1 MKKFFFSLLAIAAI
15 AACAK
20 TEAVYT
26 EGETEI
32 QLSPVTALSTKANV
46 NGVIDGT
53 KYPTAENFKVYAY
66 WANEAAG
73 SQFETAET
81 YLNNVEFVNKG
92 MFWGGTTTYYWPK
105 NGSLRFAAYSPA
117 SLSMAH
123 YLASDVYELN
133 GLTYPADLAE
143 SYDILVAPTTE
154 SYTAQTAAEK
164 VSVVFEHALSWI
176 TFKLV
181 STDVAD
187 NDFKVTD
194 VIVNDVNVHGNL
206 VADMKADTKTWST
219 AMPKNINVYNSTGLN
234 VTTTPKIYENTFT
247 GRDHG
252 KNFLVLPQETTTV
265 TINFTQNQMD
275 GTPEL
280 TGQTVTIPLTLA
292 DNDPWE
298 AGKHYT
304 YTVIFDLDEILINP
318 SVEDWEEVTVPTIDA
333 TATEVRNSQEL
344 VEAVAAGRSV
354 RLVEDVNLEEPVIVD
369 PTLYATRAGVVDV
382 TVDLNGKT
390 ITAPLFTESNGAVTA
405 GDTDS
410 YAFWV
415 KPGAKLTIV
424 GDGVVQT
431 QACKYSIAVWADGG
445 EVVINGGEY
454 YNYGVGSDL
463 IYAKNGGKVTIN
475 AGYFKACEK
484 QAGVDGTNEKYS
496 AINLKDNSG
505 SSAVVYGG
513 TFFGFDPSNNVS
525 EGANTNFCAK
535 DYGAYELT
543 DGEWTVASKTAEI
556 QVNTEAAL
564 HDAAYHGANVILG
577 ADITVNETVVVEG
590 NLVLNLFNHT
600 ITNKVDNTAT
610 DVFVVKGSLEVN
622 GEGVIAAVTGN
633 DGYAIISEGVVKL
646 NNGTFAAGADV
657 NGAAN
662 AVVYAR
668 GEGKVYVNGGYFPN
682 EYNSRYVLNKKDAD
696 KAKTVVEVKGGT
708 YVGFNPAES
717 LSETPQANFVAKGYK
732 SILTAENTWTVV
744 KE

>member
-1 MKKFFFSLLAIAAI
+1 MKKFFFSCLAIAAI

-32 QLSPVTALSTKANV
+32 QLSPVTALTTKANV

-234 VTTTPKIYENTFT
+234 VTTTPKIYENTFAD
-247 GRDHG
+247 RDHG

-265 TINFTQNQMD
+265 TINFTQNAMD

-390 ITAPLFTESNGAVTA
+390 ITAPLFTERNGAVTA
-405 GDTDS
+405 GNTDS

-431 QACKYSIAVWADGG
+431 QACAYSIAVWADGG

-454 YNYGVGSDL
+454 YNAGEGSDL

-475 AGYFKACEK
+475 AGYFEACEK
-484 QAGVDGTNEKYS
+484 QAGSDGTNEKHSALNLHGSTTGNAITVYGGSFYGFDPANNVSENPAVNFCAEGYGSYELEENVWTVAAKTAELYVTTEAALEDAGAQGGTIVLGGDIEINNPFKVTNKVVLDLNGKTLKSVVDGNDAIWVLTNGDLTINGKGNVISDTYYGVYAGGNAKVTLNDGYYQGMVSCVYAQSTAVVNVNGGTYS
-496 AINLKDNSG
+496 VGEEDSYNNVYTLNLKDN
-505 SSAVVYGG
+505 
-513 TFFGFDPSNNVS
+513 TD
-525 EGANTNFCAK
+525 AK
-535 DYGAYELT
+535 
-543 DGEWTVASKTAEI
+543 
-556 QVNTEAAL
+556 
-564 HDAAYHGANVILG
+564 
-577 ADITVNETVVVEG
+577 
-590 NLVLNLFNHT
+590 
-600 ITNKVDNTAT
+600 
-610 DVFVVKGSLEVN
+610 
-622 GEGVIAAVTGN
+622 
-633 DGYAIISEGVVKL
+633 II
-646 NNGTFAAGADV
+646 
-657 NGAAN
+657 
-662 AVVYAR
+662 
-668 GEGKVYVNGGYFPN
+668 
-682 EYNSRYVLNKKDAD
+682 
-696 KAKTVVEVKGGT
+696 VKGGKF
-708 YVGFNPAES
+708 YNFNPAASES
-717 LSETPQANFVAKGYK
+717 EPEITNFVAKGYK
-732 SILTAENTWTVV
+732 SVQNGDWFEVIAE
-744 KE
+744 

>member
-15 AACAK
+15 ASCAK
-20 TEAVYT
+20 TEDVYT

-46 NGVIDGT
+46 NGVIDGIV
-53 KYPTAENFKVYAY
+53 YPTKENFNVYAY

-81 YLNNVEFVNKG
+81 YLNNVEFTNKG
-92 MFWGGTTTYYWPK
+92 MFWGGTKTYYWPK
-105 NGSLRFAAYSPA
+105 NGSLRFAAYSPS

-133 GLTYPADLAE
+133 GLTYPTDIAK

-181 STDVAD
+181 SAEVA
-187 NDFKVTD
+187 NNVFTVTD
-194 VIVNDVNVHGNL
+194 VIVNDVNNHGNL
-206 VADMKADTKTWST
+206 VADMKADTKTWTT
-219 AMPKNINVYNSTGLN
+219 AMPQAITVFDKAKGTN
-234 VTTTPKIYENTFT
+234 VTTTPAIFENGGNT
-247 GRDHG
+247 GT
-252 KNFLVLPQETTTV
+252 KFLVLPQATTTV
-265 TINFTQNQMD
+265 TINFTQNAME
-275 GTPEL
+275 GTPKLEN
-280 TGQTVTIPLTLA
+280 QTVTIPLTLA

-333 TATEVRNSQEL
+333 TATDVRNSQEL
-344 VEAVAAGRSV
+344 VEAVAAGRNV
-354 RLVEDVNLEEPVIVD
+354 RLTEDINLEEPVIVD

-424 GDGVVQT
+424 GDGVVKT
-431 QACKYSIAVWADGG
+431 QDCKYSIAVWADGG

-454 YNYGVGSDL
+454 YNAGVGSDL

-484 QAGVDGTNEKYS
+484 QAGVDGTNEKHS
-496 AINLKDNSG
+496 ALNLHG
-505 SSAVVYGG
+505 STTGNAITVYGG
-513 TFFGFDPSNNVS
+513 SFYGFDPANNVS
-525 EGANTNFCAK
+525 ENPAVNFCAAG
-535 DYGAYELT
+535 YGSYEL
-543 DGEWTVASKTAEI
+543 EENVWTVAAKTAEI

-577 ADITVNETVVVEG
+577 ADITVSETVVVEG

-646 NNGTFAAGADV
+646 NNGTFTAGADA